1 MATFQKRTDG
11 KAVTYRVQIRMK
23 GYPPESA
30 TFDRLTDAREWA
42 SITER
47 AIKER
52 KYFGASRRHTLAE
65 LLDKYEAD
73 RAAEG
78 KLKVSTKSCLK
89 VWRERWGHELLS
101 AITAERLND
110 ERDHFKNAPAV
121 TPVRRGQA
129 KREPGAYQARERADG
144 TVNRH
149 MRALSAVL
157 GHGVK
162 LGWLALNP
170 STRSIKL
177 SEPAGRVRFLDD
189 DELPRFLAAVKAS
202 GNPALILYVMLSL
215 TTGGRMS
222 EILSLRWPQVD
233 MKRRVITLGNTKNG
247 DPRALPISGE
257 ALTILKERAKVRQL
271 HDDRLFPPSDRAKK
285 AEYLNITRPFEAAV
299 KAAGITDFRRHDMRH
314 CAASYLVMA
323 GVDLV
328 SVARILGHR
337 QIQMTMRYSHLASE
351 RVVELGDKLASKLE
365 GVGQ

>member
-1 MATFQKRTDG
+1 
-11 KAVTYRVQIRMK
+11 MK

-42 SITER
+42 AKTET
-47 AIKER
+47 AIKEG
-52 KYFGASRRHTLAE
+52 KYFGASRKHTLAE

-73 RAAEG
+73 RAARG
-78 KLKVSTKSCLK
+78 RLSVSTKSCLK

-121 TPVRRGQA
+121 TPVRRGPA
-129 KREPGAYQARERADG
+129 KKEPGAYQVRDRADG

-149 MRALSAVL
+149 MRDLSAAL

-177 SEPAGRVRFLDD
+177 SEPSGRVRFLDD
-189 DELPRFLAAVKAS
+189 DELPRFL
-202 GNPALILYVMLSL
+202 
-215 TTGGRMS
+215 
-222 EILSLRWPQVD
+222 
-233 MKRRVITLGNTKNG
+233 
-247 DPRALPISGE
+247 
-257 ALTILKERAKVRQL
+257 
-271 HDDRLFPPSDRAKK
+271 
-285 AEYLNITRPFEAAV
+285 AAV

-337 QIQMTMRYSHLASE
+337 QIQMTMRYSRLASE

-365 GVGQ
+365 GAA